1 MARPR
6 EHDSVVYQRPNT
18 RILWMCYFDQSG
30 KRIRESTFTEDWQEA
45 NEKLRERLGA
55 LEVLGN
61 LRPELIRR
69 ALLFRRPCCMCAST
83 GKKRPCTNRANMS
96 GIQTIWVNFERKA
109 DSPNCWKQ

>member
-6 EHDSVVYQRPNT
+6 EHDGVVYQRANT

-30 KRIRESTFTEDWQEA
+30 KGIRESTFNEDWQKA
-45 NEKLRERLGA
+45 NKKLRERLGA

-69 ALLFRRPCCMCAST
+69 ALLFRRP
-83 GKKRPCTNRANMS
+83 
-96 GIQTIWVNFERKA
+96 
-109 DSPNCWKQ
+109 